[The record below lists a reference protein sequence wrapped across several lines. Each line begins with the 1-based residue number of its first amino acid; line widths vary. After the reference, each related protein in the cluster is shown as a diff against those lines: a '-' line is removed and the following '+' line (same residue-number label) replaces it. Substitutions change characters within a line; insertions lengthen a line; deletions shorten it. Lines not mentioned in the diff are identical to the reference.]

1 MIKISNKQ
9 IIDVVRFSDDKAV
22 LVEKVPKLNSESY
35 GVNYFLLNF
44 NDGKKEIVTKDAY
57 LLKKFGSKRKEIS
70 EKLGNFVVP
79 SSMVLSDKRV
89 KIGRAHV

>member
-57 LLKKFGSKRKEIS
+57 LLKKFGSKRKEFRSTEFNGFI
-70 EKLGNFVVP
+70 
-79 SSMVLSDKRV
+79 
-89 KIGRAHV
+89 